1 MPDNFTR
8 QGRAWEAKDVC
19 GGRLMSMIELSVVTW
34 LWVASKNYT
43 NLEDHLPQT
52 FNETFKP
59 FTLVYDSLNNNI

>member
-19 GGRLMSMIELSVVTW
+19 GGRLIMVKLSVVTR